1 MGKRSHVWAG
11 PHEHVVVHRPHGGG
25 GGSSGSD
32 DSSKVVLIIV
42 GLIFLGFLVYYFRNV
57 FEWIIALCI
66 IGLFIGGKHKK

>member
-1 MGKRSHVWAG
+1 MD
-11 PHEHVVVHRPHGGG
+11 VVVHRPHGGG

-32 DSSKVVLIIV
+32 DSSKIVLIII

-66 IGLFIGGKHKK
+66 IGLFIGGRHKK